1 VLALEPSRLAI
12 SAKPF
17 TAWEELHPCS
27 SWWTCSGGASLFLSA
42 PRAGWQL
49 CVRIVHR
56 CSRLPPGRASSRPRT
71 AFLGPL
77 DSVLRE
83 PGGFIVS
90 QQWPRSR
97 YVKRTL
103 SCKAL
108 ASRALIGMVR
118 YERGGAGCSREQ
130 LLSTS
135 IVSWPRTRE
144 HADGAG
150 GQQGCSSPFHDL
162 AALCSRGDRYATPA
176 KRGKAP
182 PKRVMAQTK
191 LHFSHAS
198 SMSFP
203 IVLCPHALL
212 LPH

>member
-1 VLALEPSRLAI
+1 MDCTHARRGGLVPAA
-12 SAKPF
+12 
-17 TAWEELHPCS
+17 HPC
-27 SWWTCSGGASLFLSA
+27 ASPHLGLDGSYA
-42 PRAGWQL
+42 CG
-49 CVRIVHR
+49 
-56 CSRLPPGRASSRPRT
+56 LPIAVPGTLHGRASSPPRM

-77 DSVLRE
+77 GSVLRE
-83 PGGFIVS
+83 PGSFSVS

-97 YVKRTL
+97 YVKLTL
-103 SCKAL
+103 ACKAL

-118 YERGGAGCSREQ
+118 YERSGAGCSREQ

-162 AALCSRGDRYATPA
+162 AALCSRGDRYATRA

-203 IVLCPHALL
+203 TVPYPHALL